1 MRPAKSTNHQAR
13 LEMDVYPRELV
24 LRAGMRLHSSRILMG
39 ETFMIGSTSAPAEI
53 PVYRP
58 YLGPEV
64 QEAAQNALAA
74 GWLGMGKLSK
84 SFEEGIERYLGLA
97 ERKVVST
104 NS

>member
-1 MRPAKSTNHQAR
+1 M
-13 LEMDVYPRELV
+13 L
-24 LRAGMRLHSSRILMG
+24 
-39 ETFMIGSTSAPAEI
+39 GSMSAPAEI

-64 QEAAQNALAA
+64 QQAAQDALAA

-84 SFEEGIERYLGLA
+84 AFEEGIQHYLGLE

-104 NS
+104 NSCTEALHIAARLTGLGRVMR